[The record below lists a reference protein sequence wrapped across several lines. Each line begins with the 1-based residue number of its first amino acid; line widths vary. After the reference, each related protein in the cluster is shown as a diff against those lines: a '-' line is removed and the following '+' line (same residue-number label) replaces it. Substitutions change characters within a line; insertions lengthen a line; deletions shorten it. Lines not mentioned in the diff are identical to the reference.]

1 MRPPPRGVY
10 PLWYLI
16 TLVLNCSTEVGMVKD
31 QRGHTHT
38 ANVERLWHAVF
49 GQHCFSPGY
58 LYKFNHNICYTSE
71 VQQKVARTIITV
83 HLSLL
88 DTCLKPAQPL
98 LQKEIKQTFNRQEH
112 YDESSSG

>member
-31 QRGHTHT
+31 QRGIRTLQT
-38 ANVERLWHAVF
+38 WNDYGTQFLVSIV
-49 GQHCFSPGY
+49 SVPVTI
-58 LYKFNHNICYTSE
+58 YKFNHNICYTSE
-71 VQQKVARTIITV
+71 VQQKVAPTIITV